1 MIRLLK
7 PIFILIS
14 VLIFVWFIVIVINQT
29 YQVTELAGRIHP
41 SFGTATLIA
50 LLILYTVL
58 ITAPV
63 YLYFRLPG
71 KLVVPEITDSDE
83 YKKYISQLKARL
95 KSNKYVKQ
103 AGLSLSNESELNN
116 ALVLLARKSDEDIK
130 KTTSIVF
137 VSTAV
142 SQSGKLDGFIVLI
155 LLSKMIWRIAHIYNQ
170 RPSPRELLQL
180 YANVAGTALVAMEL
194 DEIDIGEQIEPVI
207 DNVIG
212 ASIAGAIPGLQ
223 HFSSFVFG
231 CIMEGSINAYLTLRI
246 GSITKSYCGS
256 LVKPQRK
263 TLRRAASIEAATHL
277 GKIVNDNAKL
287 VTKKIFSRI
296 KERSAEK
303 FSESKDKVFEKV
315 NIFKKDKK

>member
-50 LLILYTVL
+50 LLILYAVL
-58 ITAPV
+58 IIVPV

-71 KLVVPEITDSDE
+71 KLEVPEIIDSDE
-83 YKKYISQLKARL
+83 HKKYISQLKARL

-103 AGLSLSNESELNN
+103 AGLSLSNESEFNN
-116 ALVLLARKSDEDIK
+116 ALVLLATRSDEDIK

-180 YANVAGTALVAMEL
+180 YANVAGTALVAMEI

-296 KERSAEK
+296 KEKSAQK
-303 FSESKDKVFEKV
+303 ISESKDKVFEKV